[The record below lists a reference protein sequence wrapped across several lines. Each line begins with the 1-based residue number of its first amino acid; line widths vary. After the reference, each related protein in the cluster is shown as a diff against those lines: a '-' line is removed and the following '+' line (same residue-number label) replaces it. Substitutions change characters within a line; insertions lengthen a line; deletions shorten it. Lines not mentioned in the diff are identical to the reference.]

1 MVRII
6 LRLEGL
12 TALSLAI
19 GLYFFYAEASWILL
33 AALILVPDISMLG
46 YVRNTRL
53 GAITYNLGHNYILA
67 VAVSMSG
74 VLLDNSLTTSL
85 GLILVA
91 HIGMDRAME
100 YGLKYTT
107 HFKDTHLSRL

>member
-1 MVRII
+1 MVKVI

-12 TALSLAI
+12 TTLLLAI
-19 GLYFFYAEASWILL
+19 GLYFFYVEASWILL
-33 AALILVPDISMLG
+33 VVLILAPDISMLG

-67 VAVSMSG
+67 ISVSVSG

-107 HFKDTHLSRL
+107 HFKDTHLNRL